1 LRLRTAEQVVAEGAA
16 ALAMV
21 ASVVQAMAAGAEEE
35 AEAAEAASETRARD
49 PSRGRARTAIE
60 APASW

>member
-1 LRLRTAEQVVAEGAA
+1 VAEGAA

-21 ASVVQAMAAGAEEE
+21 ASVVQAMAAGPEEE